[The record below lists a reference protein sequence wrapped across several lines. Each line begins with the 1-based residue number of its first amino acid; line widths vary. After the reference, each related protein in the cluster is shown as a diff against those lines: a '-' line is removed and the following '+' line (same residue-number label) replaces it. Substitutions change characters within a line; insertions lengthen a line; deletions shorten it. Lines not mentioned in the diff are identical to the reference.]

1 MLKFVEGENPLIS
14 ILKFLK
20 PVSCHKLK
28 INLKL
33 LYAVKNENYIS
44 DSIIFFS

>member
-20 PVSCHKLK
+20 PAVSCHKLK
-28 INLKL
+28 IYLFVICCEK
-33 LYAVKNENYIS
+33 
-44 DSIIFFS
+44 